1 MADDELRNL
10 LRENNYTLILD
21 EVISVIDKVGVSP
34 SEMRLLLD
42 KGLVK
47 MENNKVVWTASK
59 VEYEYGVFDRIKL
72 LAQAGTLF

>member
-1 MADDELRNL
+1 M
-10 LRENNYTLILD
+10 
-21 EVISVIDKVGVSP
+21 IDKVGVSP